1 MRRFASFTVRLVFLT
16 VCLSLLVIAPAA
28 AYIDP
33 ASGSMIFQV
42 VIGGVMAA
50 GMTIATFWHR
60 IVSFFRRSK

>member
-1 MRRFASFTVRLVFLT
+1 MRRFASLAVRLVFLT
-16 VCLSLLVIAPAA
+16 ICLSLLVIAPAA

-50 GMTIATFWHR
+50 GLTIATFWRR